1 MLTRLDIYNV
11 RNLSAVRMTGLG
23 TTCVLYGENGSG
35 KTSVLEA
42 IHMLS
47 LARSFRVSSARSVI
61 RHGDAY
67 CTVYGE
73 VSQPGGGVRGLGV
86 QREKSGLAT
95 LKVAGRPVRNVSSLV
110 AELPV
115 LVMNADSFQLL
126 EGPPAGRR
134 RFLDWGVFHV
144 EHEFF
149 AAWQRFQRCIKQRNT
164 LLRRDKLQTEEL
176 AAWTRDL
183 AQAGER
189 LTACRRRYFEQL
201 VPIFQAVVAEVL
213 PECDA
218 VALRFR
224 QGWDSTL
231 PYADALAAT
240 AGSDRE
246 QGYTHVGPQRAE
258 VVVTVDGHSAA
269 DTLSRG
275 QQKMVVCALKLAQ
288 GHVLRRQERPMT
300 CTYLIDDLPSEL
312 DAAHTRRVCG
322 QLAELGAQVFITC
335 IAHEAMAGMWP
346 AQAAPPQLFH
356 VEQGQVTPVADTTP
370 GTPPPPK
377 ADSESDDA

>member
-11 RNLSAVRMTGLG
+11 RNLEAVRLSGLG
-23 TTCVLYGENGSG
+23 SPCVLFGENGSG

-42 IHMLS
+42 INMLS
-47 LARSFRVSSARSVI
+47 FARSFRASSARAVI
-61 RHGDAY
+61 RHGAEC

-73 VSQPGGGVRGLGV
+73 VSQPGGAVRGVGV

-95 LKVAGRPVRNVSSLV
+95 LKVAGRPVRTVSSLV
-110 AELPV
+110 VEQPV
-115 LVMNADSFQLL
+115 LVINAESCQLL

-144 EHEFF
+144 EQEFL
-149 AAWQRFQRCIKQRNT
+149 AAWQRFQRCLKQRNA
-164 LLRRDKLQTEEL
+164 LLRHDKLDEEQL

-183 AQAGER
+183 AGAGER

-201 VPIFQAVVAEVL
+201 VPAFENVIGAVM
-213 PECDA
+213 PECGSP
-218 VALRFR
+218 VLRFR
-224 QGWDSTL
+224 QGWDGTL
-231 PYADALAAT
+231 AYAEALART
-240 AGSDRE
+240 ASSDRE

-258 VVVTVDGHSAA
+258 IAVTVDGHSAS

-288 GHVLRRQERPMT
+288 GFVLRREGQPMM

-312 DAAHTRRVCG
+312 DAEHTRRVCAA
-322 QLAELGAQVFITC
+322 LAELGGQVFITC
-335 IAHEAMAGMWP
+335 IAREAMAGMWP
-346 AQAAPPQLFH
+346 AQAGPPQLFH
-356 VEQGQVTPVADTTP
+356 VEQGQVTPVVDTTF
-370 GTPPPPK
+370 GISPPTT
-377 ADSESDDA
+377 ADSESDA

>member
-11 RNLSAVRMTGLG
+11 RNLEVVRLHGLG
-23 TTCVLYGENGSG
+23 RACVLFGENGSG

-47 LARSFRVSSARSVI
+47 LARSFRASSARSVI
-61 RHGDAY
+61 RHGESH

-73 VSQPGGGVRGLGV
+73 VVQAGGTVRALGV
-86 QREKSGLAT
+86 QRETSGMAM

-115 LVMNADSFQLL
+115 LVINADSFQLL
-126 EGPPAGRR
+126 VGPPAGRR

-144 EHEFF
+144 EHDFF

-164 LLRRDKLQTEEL
+164 LLRRDKLHPDEL
-176 AAWTRDL
+176 SAWTRDL

-201 VPIFQAVVAEVL
+201 VPVFHEVAAELL
-213 PECDA
+213 PECEA
-218 VALRFR
+218 VTLRFR
-224 QGWDSTL
+224 QGWDANL
-231 PYADALAAT
+231 PYGEALAAT
-240 AGSDRE
+240 ANTDRD

-258 VVVTVDGHSAA
+258 IAVTVGGYSAA

-275 QQKMVVCALKLAQ
+275 QQKIVVCALKLAQ
-288 GHVLRRQERPMT
+288 GHVLRRQERSMT
-300 CTYLIDDLPSEL
+300 CSYLIDDLPSEL
-312 DAAHTRRVCG
+312 DAAHTRRVCH
-322 QLAELGAQVFITC
+322 QLEALGAQVFITC
-335 IAHEAMAGMWP
+335 IAADAMAGMWP
-346 AQAAPPQLFH
+346 ADAVPPQLFH
-356 VEQGQVTPVADTTP
+356 VEQGQVTPVSPANPGAPTP
-370 GTPPPPK
+370 SNTN
-377 ADSESDDA
+377 SENDA